1 MNALDWILVVLV
13 LVYALSGYWQGLIA
27 GAFATLGL
35 LFGGVVSIWLVPVVL
50 GSASSSIWT
59 SLGAIVLVL
68 FGSLLGQAAFQMVGV
83 KARNAIRW
91 QPVRALDAAG
101 GSVLSAVAVLVVA
114 WALGVA
120 VSGANIPGISPLV
133 RNSQVLGE
141 VNTLMPQ
148 SAQQTLRA
156 FDRVVGSQFPR
167 YLEPFA
173 QEEIVATEP
182 PPVGIGRDLPI
193 RNAAASVYRVL
204 SNNSC
209 GQGVEGSSFLYAPG
223 HLMTNAHVVAGVR
236 TPTVRV
242 GDNYVRAQVVYYN
255 PNLDIAVLSV
265 PSLQGPSLHF
275 DTTGAPGEAAAVL
288 GFPENGPYDVQ
299 AARIRA
305 NQRLRSPN
313 IYGQGTVT
321 RDVFSVRSTIR
332 PGNSGG
338 PMVSAKGEVLGVV
351 FAASISD
358 SQTGY
363 ALTAAQ
369 VADAAQAGLSSATP
383 VSTGGCA

>member
-35 LFGGVVSIWLVPVVL
+35 LFGGVVSIWLVPVIL
-50 GSASSSIWT
+50 GSASSSMWT
-59 SLGAIVLVL
+59 SLAAIVLVL
-68 FGSLLGQAAFQMVGV
+68 FGALIGQAAFQMIGV
-83 KARNAIRW
+83 RARNAIRW
-91 QPVRALDAAG
+91 QPVRALDAVG

-120 VSGANIPGISPLV
+120 VSGAGIPGLSPMV

-141 VNTLMPQ
+141 VNSLMPQ

-173 QEEIVATEP
+173 QEEIVSTDP
-182 PPVGIGRDLPI
+182 PPAGIGQDQGVQ
-193 RNAAASVYRVL
+193 NAAASVFRVI
-204 SNNSC
+204 SNNNC
-209 GQGVEGSSFLYAPG
+209 GQGIEGSSFLYAPG

-236 TPTVRV
+236 EPTVRV
-242 GDNYVRAQVVYYN
+242 GADYVRARVVYYN
-255 PNLDIAVLSV
+255 PQLDIAVLSV
-265 PSLQGPSLHF
+265 PSLQGPYLRF
-275 DTTGAPGEAAAVL
+275 DTTGAPGEAGAVL
-288 GFPENGPYDVQ
+288 GFPENGPYDVE

-305 NQRLRSPN
+305 NQRLKSPD

-321 RDVFSVRSTIR
+321 RDVYSVRSKIR

-338 PMVSAKGEVLGVV
+338 PLVSGSGQVLGVV

-358 SQTGY
+358 AETGY
-363 ALTAAQ
+363 ALTAQQ
-369 VADAAQAGLSSATP
+369 VAAAASTGLQSTVT